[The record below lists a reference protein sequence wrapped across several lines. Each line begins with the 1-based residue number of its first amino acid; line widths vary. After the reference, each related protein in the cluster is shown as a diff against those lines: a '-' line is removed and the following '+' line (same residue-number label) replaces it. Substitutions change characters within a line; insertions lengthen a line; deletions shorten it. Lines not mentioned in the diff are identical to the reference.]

1 MRTRFVK
8 VASPWAPAYKNL
20 VAPGINSIFEMELSK
35 ATKALIIHPASHFP
49 AKGRVLP
56 RPEFDPNLELMLALH
71 ALWATIRPLLIIS
84 PTDGS
89 IGTRCRAS
97 ELAEV
102 LMSFRPALVSLSL
115 HFLLLSNRLTSN
127 TGSLSPGTAMQ
138 QSQVAG
144 WLQCPALDLVP
155 AIHGW

>member
-8 VASPWAPAYKNL
+8 VASPRAPAYKNL
-20 VAPGINSIFEMELSK
+20 IAPGINSIFEMELSK

-56 RPEFDPNLELMLALH
+56 RPEFDPNPELTLVLH
-71 ALWATIRPLLIIS
+71 ALWAIIRPYLIIS

-102 LMSFRPALVSLSL
+102 LMSF
-115 HFLLLSNRLTSN
+115 
-127 TGSLSPGTAMQ
+127 
-138 QSQVAG
+138 
-144 WLQCPALDLVP
+144 
-155 AIHGW
+155 